1 VIRDP
6 EPRPGDLTRV
16 ALWCGLLTGLGEAT
30 LMEVERLVRHKFLF
44 LSPDFLWMTPLA
56 DALVVGAGALLL
68 LTAHRLGRGRVGVQ
82 FVLWTIGF
90 LTALSPLFRLPSLH
104 PWARLVLALG
114 IGYQFARLARPRI
127 SLLGAVARATL
138 PWMLVLL
145 AAVGIGRYAGLSW
158 QERRARRLLPS
169 ASPGAPN
176 ILLIILD
183 TVRSADLSLYGYH
196 RATTPF
202 LERFASR
209 GVVFDHAF
217 ATAPWTL
224 PSHASMFT
232 GRLPHEHGA
241 DWRVPLDGRYPV
253 LAEALAARGYATAGF
268 VGNTLYCAREKGL
281 ARGFTHYEDFLL
293 APGELLRSNALLE
306 SAGDQKW
313 LRRLIGTYQLPAR
326 KSADRVNAEVLSWL
340 GHRPDRPVFVFV
352 NYFDAHDPLIP
363 PAPFD
368 RRFGP
373 VGADREALQRRML
386 DAGHNNGVPPK
397 DLMAI
402 QLDLYDGA
410 IAYLDGRVESLLDSL
425 DRRGLLENTLVVVTS
440 DHGNLFGE
448 HDESGHGF
456 DLYRQSLEVPLML
469 SLPGRLPAGKRI
481 DTAVSLRDLAST
493 LYSFAGGNGSPFPG
507 RSLERFWVDHPPNG
521 PAGGDTLVMEL
532 SNDQRLP
539 SNTRVSLGDMA
550 SVLVDR
556 YRLIQNG
563 DGSEE
568 LFDWTQDPLEASNLA
583 RSDSLAPDLER
594 LRWTLRS
601 LVPARGAHPG
611 AGAVAAR

>member
-1 VIRDP
+1 MMRDP
-6 EPRPGDLTRV
+6 RPRSTDLVRLAV
-16 ALWCGLLTGLGEAT
+16 WCGLLTGLGEAA
-30 LMEVERLVRHKFLF
+30 LMEAERLVRHKFLF

-68 LTAHRLGRGRVGVQ
+68 LAADRISRGRVSLRV
-82 FVLWTIGF
+82 VLWAIGF
-90 LTALSPLFRLPSLH
+90 LTILSPLFRLPSLH
-104 PWARLVLALG
+104 PWAQVVLALG
-114 IGYQFARLARPRI
+114 IGYQFARLVTPR
-127 SLLGAVARATL
+127 LDRLATVVRTTL

-145 AAVGIGRYAGLSW
+145 AATGIGRYTWLSW
-158 QERRARRLLPS
+158 QERRARLALPA

-253 LAEALAARGYATAGF
+253 LAEALGARGYATAGF

-281 ARGFTHYEDFLL
+281 ARGFAHYEDFLL

-306 SAGDQKW
+306 SASDQKW
-313 LRRLIGTYQLPAR
+313 LRRLIGSYQLPGR

-368 RRFGP
+368 RQFGP
-373 VGADREALQRRML
+373 RGADRAALERRML

-456 DLYRQSLEVPLML
+456 DLYRQALEVPLVL
-469 SLPGRLPAGKRI
+469 SLPGRLPEGKRV

-493 LYSFAGGNGSPFPG
+493 LYSFAGGDSSPFPG
-507 RSLERFWVDHPPNG
+507 RSLERFWADHPPIG

-532 SNDQRLP
+532 SSDKRLP
-539 SNTRVSLGDMA
+539 ANTRVSLGDMA

-556 YRLIQNG
+556 YRLIRNG

-568 LFDWTQDPLEASNLA
+568 LFDWTQDPLEARNLA
-583 RSDSLAPDLER
+583 RSDSLGPDLER
-594 LRWTLRS
+594 LRGTLRS
-601 LVPARGAHPG
+601 LVPGRGAHPG